1 MLCPASPK
9 HQSRCARLCVALTVA
24 ATVYVGSADG
34 TWQELGLARAAA
46 DESCLD
52 PADPLG
58 ENGARKGI
66 QKRPFL
72 KRLRAEVSAWG
83 GFLASDLLSTT
94 YTYGGAVAFYPFEDW
109 GFEASLHVSPF
120 DLAIEKPLT
129 SFFAGKVFQK
139 SLAYIVVGNV
149 IWSPIHFKL
158 KATEKAIAYG
168 DVFFYLGA
176 GDTIHE
182 TAQGLTF
189 DVGLGIKVYGNK
201 YIGVRFDL
209 RDYVLVQEAIAVQ
222 RVTNNLIGT
231 FGISVYFPNPRPYA
245 K

>member
-1 MLCPASPK
+1 ML
-9 HQSRCARLCVALTVA
+9 ALTLAVVA
-24 ATVYVGSADG
+24 FLSSGDFARG
-34 TWQELGLARAAA
+34 TRALHPSVAAA

-66 QKRPFL
+66 QRRPFL
-72 KRLRAEVSAWG
+72 KRLRVELSAWG
-83 GFLASDLLSTT
+83 GFFAADLLSTT

-129 SFFAGKVFQK
+129 NFFAGQVYEK
-139 SLAYIVVGNV
+139 SLAFIVVGNA
-149 IWSPIHFKL
+149 IWSPIHFKV
-158 KATEKAIAYG
+158 KATEKAIGYG

-176 GDTIHE
+176 GDTIHD
-182 TAQGLTF
+182 TVQGLTF
-189 DVGLGIKVYGNK
+189 DVGFGVKFYAGK
-201 YIGVRFDL
+201 YFGVRFDL
-209 RDYVLVQEAIAVQ
+209 RDYLMVQEAIAVQ
-222 RVTNNLIGT
+222 RVTNNLVGT
-231 FGISVYFPNPRPYA
+231 FGISVYFPNPRPYS